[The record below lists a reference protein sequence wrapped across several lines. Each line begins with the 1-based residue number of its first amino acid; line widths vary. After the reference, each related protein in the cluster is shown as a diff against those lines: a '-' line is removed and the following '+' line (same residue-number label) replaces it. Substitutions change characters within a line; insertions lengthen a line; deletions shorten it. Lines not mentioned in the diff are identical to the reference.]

1 MRLSGSGG
9 AAAEP
14 GDRPVSPAVITVG
27 DTAGRSA
34 IDVIEQIRTCIRTA
48 LDVMQHARAEGA
60 QVRNAKLLLQPTEVL
75 RRCLET
81 ATRLYEAVAAVQR
94 IDQFNAKLLEVV
106 EAVHAECPGVARLI
120 IQRTRA
126 VADRCM
132 SAETAAGRTHAR
144 VLIWARPW
152 S

>member
-1 MRLSGSGG
+1 MHPP
-9 AAAEP
+9 AADAEF

-27 DTAGRSA
+27 GTARSSA
-34 IDVIEQIRTCIRTA
+34 IDVIDQIRTCIRTA
-48 LDVMQHARAEGA
+48 LDVMQHARADGG

-81 ATRLYEAVAAVQR
+81 ATRLHEAVAPVQR
-94 IDQFNAKLLEVV
+94 IDQFNVKLLEVA
-106 EAVHAECPGVARLI
+106 EAVHAECPDVARLI

-132 SAETAAGRTHAR
+132 SAETAARRTHAR
-144 VLIWARPW
+144 AR
-152 S
+152 